1 MNKTLVQ
8 AKLDLELA
16 KQNEKEPTPKLRRK
30 PKLKSTPK
38 DDHHEPSLAEKIES
52 EKISPKPSP
61 KVVKKVPE
69 VPEGFIKEI
78 TLR

>member
-38 DDHHEPSLAEKIES
+38 DEPSLAEKIES

-61 KVVKKVPE
+61 KVVKKVPK

>member
-1 MNKTLVQ
+1 MNKTLIQ

-30 PKLKSTPK
+30 TKLKPTLK
-38 DDHHEPSLAEKIES
+38 DEEPSLAEKIES
-52 EKISPKPSP
+52 EKVSPKPSP
-61 KVVKKVPE
+61 KIEKKVPE

-78 TLR
+78 TMR

>member
-1 MNKTLVQ
+1 MNKTLIQ

-30 PKLKSTPK
+30 AKLKSTVK
-38 DDHHEPSLAEKIES
+38 DEEPSLAEKIES
-52 EKISPKPSP
+52 EKVSPKPSP
-61 KVVKKVPE
+61 KVEKKVPE

-78 TLR
+78 TIR